1 MTRATTV
8 KYVLAGA
15 VALAVLWACLRAFAY
30 FDPLR
35 RCRIRIEVGL
45 LDGNRPAIRRA
56 IDVVR
61 REDPVA
67 YRMLCHFVDRITEE
81 RGCDAGDVRVA
92 PGDPA
97 LPRAHGA
104 SGCYV
109 RGSRIVVLR
118 RDADDPAAIRRRAEA
133 LKRLANFSAA
143 FWTRRE

>member
-1 MTRATTV
+1 V
-8 KYVLAGA
+8 AGA
-15 VALAVLWACLRAFAY
+15 LTLGVLWLSLRAFAY
-30 FDPLR
+30 FDPLLL
-35 RCRIRIEVGL
+35 CRIRIEVGL

-61 REDPVA
+61 QEDPVA
-67 YRMLCHFVDRITEE
+67 YRTLCHFVDRITEG
-81 RGCDAGDVRVA
+81 RRCDAGDARVA
-92 PGDPA
+92 PDDPA

-109 RGSRIVVLR
+109 RGSRVLVLK

-133 LKRLANFSAA
+133 LKRLAGFSAA

>member
-8 KYVLAGA
+8 KYVLAGT

-35 RCRIRIEVGL
+35 LCRIRIEVGL

-67 YRMLCHFVDRITEE
+67 YRTLCHFVDRITEE
-81 RGCDAGDVRVA
+81 RR
-92 PGDPA
+92 DPA

-133 LKRLANFSAA
+133 LKRLAGFSAA